1 MTREEKI
8 LALTRHELMFVI
20 EMSEE
25 LDDTAEFFA
34 RGGFNAFTDEQLN
47 RKYELFLAEERRFS

>member
-20 EMSEE
+20 EMPEE
-25 LDDTAEFFA
+25 LEDSVAFFA
-34 RGGFNAFTDEQLN
+34 RGGFHAFTDEQLN
-47 RKYELFLAEERRFS
+47 RKYDLFVAEEREEV